1 MKIHDDINDVKPA
14 ALEEMVGQRGVLAQV
29 RVALA
34 AAKTDRSKFDHSLL
48 VGPPGL
54 GKSQTARII
63 AESMR
68 TKFKEV
74 LGQSINCVSDL
85 NALLLEANDRDVIHF
100 DEAHEL
106 GKEFQTT
113 LYLALDQKQIL
124 LQGRNGPQ
132 SLPIADF
139 TLLLSTT
146 DEYGLLQ
153 PLRDRC
159 RLLLRFDYFSPKE
172 LAEIVRRRSSSLDW
186 RLDKRVPEEIA
197 LRARGVPRL
206 ALRLL
211 QSCRRVCRAYAKNTI
226 TLAHLEEAC
235 TLEAIDPLGLGATE
249 RKYLNLLSNGP
260 TRLNVLAAMLGLP
273 TRTISEVIEPF
284 LLRVHGGLI
293 AKDDQGRRQLT
304 PLGRD
309 HVSHHCQLAD

>member
-1 MKIHDDINDVKPA
+1 MKTHDDINDAKPSA
-14 ALEEMVGQRGVLAQV
+14 IDDMVGQRGVLAQV

-34 AAKTDRSKFDHSLL
+34 AAKADQCEFDHSLL

-63 AESMR
+63 AEAMG

-85 NALLLEANDRDVIHF
+85 NALLLEASNRDVIHI

-106 GKEFQTT
+106 DKQFQTT

-132 SLPIADF
+132 SLPIGDF
-139 TLLLSTT
+139 TLLLSST
-146 DEYGLLQ
+146 DEYGILQ

-159 RLLLRFDYFSPKE
+159 RLLLQFEFFSPDE
-172 LAEIVRRRSSSLDW
+172 LAEIVRRRSAMLEW
-186 RLDKRVPEEIA
+186 KLEKRVPEEIA

-211 QSCRRVCRAYAKNTI
+211 QSCRRVCRAYNKQTI
-226 TLAHLEEAC
+226 TLAHLEQAC
-235 TLEAIDPLGLGATE
+235 DLEAIDPLGLGSVE
-249 RKYLNLLSNGP
+249 RKYLSLLTNGP
-260 TRLNVLAAMLGLP
+260 TRLNILAAMLGLP
-273 TRTISEVIEPF
+273 TRTLSEVVEPF

-304 PLGRD
+304 PLGRE
-309 HVSHHCQLAD
+309 HVSNYCQLDG